1 MQSRLHV
8 VRSHAWTDSGRLLNK
23 NVMSCEI
30 GGDFTI
36 KPQVVATEE
45 AFLAYD
51 VNLDLHGI
59 ELSQTLPCE
68 I

>member
-1 MQSRLHV
+1 
-8 VRSHAWTDSGRLLNK
+8 
-23 NVMSCEI
+23 MSCEI